1 MAKIYK
7 MFIDGEWVVSKRG
20 KCMDVINPYNEKVI
34 ARVPEGDE
42 KDVWGAAKAAKKSFE
57 KGVWSKA
64 TPGER
69 QKVLLSIA
77 DLIEKNTDKLSRLES
92 ENQGKTIKYA
102 RESDFPF
109 IVDTFRFFAGA
120 ARVLEGMAAQ
130 EYSGMG
136 TSFIRREPVGVVA
149 CIIPWNYPLYIA
161 AWQIAPAL
169 AAGNSVVA
177 KPSSYTP
184 LTLLEFA
191 GLAEKAGIPD
201 GVFNVVTGRGEIAG
215 EALITNPD
223 IDMIAFTGDTST
235 GKHIMERASSSI
247 KILHLELGGKA
258 PAVILPDAD
267 LNAASEG
274 CAVGAFWNSGQDCTA
289 VTRVLVHEKQ
299 HGKFV
304 KMLVSIAKK
313 FRLGNQLD
321 ENTDM
326 GPLVSKKQQERVK
339 GYVEIAVK
347 QGAKIECGGKTRSPG
362 YFFEPTILTNVKQ
375 HDRVSQE
382 EIFGPVLIVQKY
394 RDVDEA
400 IDKANDVRYGL
411 AASVWG
417 SNIRGCIRVANELK
431 FGTVWINEHGI
442 LANEMPHGG
451 YKQSGFGKDMSILSL
466 EEYTK
471 VKHVYIDQTGLAR
484 KPWHYVVYGKK
495 GEQ

>member
-1 MAKIYK
+1 MVKIYK
-7 MFIDGEWVVSKRG
+7 MFINGNWVKSKSG
-20 KCMDVINPYNEKVI
+20 KYIDVINPYNERVI
-34 ARVPEGDE
+34 AKVPEGNDA
-42 KDVWGAAKAAKKSFE
+42 DVAEAVKTAKESFE
-57 KGVWSKA
+57 EGVWSKI
-64 TPGER
+64 TPAER
-69 QKVLLSIA
+69 QAVLLKTA
-77 DLIEKNTDKLSRLES
+77 DLIQKNINKLAKLES

-109 IVDTFRFFAGA
+109 IIDTFRFFAGA
-120 ARVLEGMAAQ
+120 ARILGGIASQ

-149 CIIPWNYPLYIA
+149 SIVPWNYPLYIA

-177 KPSSYTP
+177 KPASYTP

-191 GLAEKAGIPD
+191 SLVKKAGLPD
-201 GVFNVVTGRGEIAG
+201 GVLNVVTGRGEVVG
-215 EALITNPD
+215 KALVTNPHV
-223 IDMIAFTGDTST
+223 DMIAFTGDTST
-235 GKHIMERASSSI
+235 GKQIMQTASSSL

-258 PAVILPDAD
+258 PAIILPDAN
-267 LNAASEG
+267 LEAAVEG

-299 HGKFV
+299 HDRFV
-304 KMLVSIAKK
+304 RMLVDVTKK
-313 FRLGNQLD
+313 FKLGNQLD

-339 GYVEIAVK
+339 NYVEIAVK
-347 QGAKIECGGKTRSPG
+347 QGAKIECGGKGRGPG

-375 HDRVSQE
+375 HDKVCQE

-394 RDVDEA
+394 KNVNDV
-400 IDKANDVRYGL
+400 IRMANDVIYGL

-417 SNIRGCIRVANELK
+417 SNIRECIRVANELR

-471 VKHVYIDQTGLAR
+471 VKHVYIDQTGLVR

-495 GEQ
+495 SRR